1 MPIFRLTKPTS
12 LGHGKQLVCLPYCKK
27 WNNNL
32 SFQQQQK
39 RLLFQR
45 LLQNRS
51 MNYHWMR
58 LHVVY
63 LQSTSRL
70 RYMQTRY
77 KVMLLAAVTECMSIL
92 PVWLVSAM
100 CVRYTI
106 ENSENCGKKLE
117 CHQNNIY
124 VQVAIWVF
132 PNKTVSRPL
141 HTTKIFTKIFLKK
154 SLGKSLS
161 IYKTVEKI
169 IVVVKKSC
177 SVYER

>member
-1 MPIFRLTKPTS
+1 MPIFCLTTPTS

-27 WNNNL
+27 WNDYL

-58 LHVVY
+58 LHAVY
-63 LQSTSRL
+63 LQWTSML

-77 KVMLLAAVTECMSIL
+77 KVMLLAAVTECISIL
-92 PVWLVSAM
+92 PVKLVSAM

-106 ENSENCGKKLE
+106 ENSEYYGKKLE
-117 CHQNNIY
+117 HHKNNIY
-124 VQVAIWVF
+124 VQVVTCSICQKHFGLLQLRLQYIW
-132 PNKTVSRPL
+132 
-141 HTTKIFTKIFLKK
+141 
-154 SLGKSLS
+154 
-161 IYKTVEKI
+161 
-169 IVVVKKSC
+169 
-177 SVYER
+177 